1 MAKSKNVVQGS
12 EIEAGGDV
20 NIGDRTT
27 INVYGFE
34 ARKKDLEF
42 VIKLYMALI
51 VLFAI
56 AALIFLVYPAPKEKL
71 QDYAAA
77 FAAGGFF
84 ALASLLLVVFINA
97 NRQPTL
103 PKIIEREV

>member
-1 MAKSKNVVQGS
+1 MSKSKNVVQGS

-34 ARKKDLEF
+34 ANKKDLEF
-42 VIKLYMALI
+42 VIKFYMGLI

-56 AALIFLVYPAPKEKL
+56 AALVFLVYPAPKENL
-71 QDYAAA
+71 QDYVAA

-84 ALASLLLVVFINA
+84 ALASLLLVVFIKA
-97 NRQPTL
+97 NRESSI
-103 PKIIEREV
+103 PKIVQ